1 MCIDYIC
8 IICQFYTFVNFAQL
22 SILLIFHIWQRVGEG
37 SKRLKLGA
45 DSLIKILN
53 LPYIIAL

>member
-8 IICQFYTFVNFAQL
+8 IIGKFYTYVNFAQL

-53 LPYIIAL
+53 LLYLISP

>member
-1 MCIDYIC
+1 MCIGYIC
-8 IICQFYTFVNFAQL
+8 IICKFYTFVTFTQL
-22 SILLIFHIWQRVGEG
+22 LILLIFHIWQKEGEG

-53 LPYIIAL
+53 LLYITTL

>member
-8 IICQFYTFVNFAQL
+8 VIYYFYTFVTFVQSL
-22 SILLIFHIWQRVGEG
+22 TLLILHIWQRVGEG
-37 SKRLKLGA
+37 GKRLKLGA

-53 LPYIIAL
+53 LPYITAP